1 MRIHAFGA
9 SSGLTYAQMG
19 QYLAKPGAPPE
30 STDFNAGTSD
40 PEYAQTDPTTGQ
52 PASNYAGTSGSRR
65 PG

>member
-30 STDFNAGTSD
+30 STDFNGGTSD
-40 PEYAQTDPTTGQ
+40 QEYAQTDPTTGTFLSEAARKRLRS
-52 PASNYAGTSGSRR
+52 P
-65 PG
+65 